1 MIFIASPAQAQP
13 ATKKIRMDI
22 STTSIVF
29 LPFYAAM
36 HKGFY
41 KDEGIDL
48 ELIVMPATLAS
59 TAVVTGDV
67 DYNGAVTRVI
77 GAAVQGRSLKVLIFT
92 ADRTYSPAAVVAV
105 GYQNRRLCWSR
116 SSPSSSMR

>member
-1 MIFIASPAQAQP
+1 MKIPPWSLRLALAALMIFIASPAQAQP
-13 ATKKIRMDI
+13 ATKKIRMGI

-67 DYNGAVTRVI
+67 DYNGNALTSISTPILLYSHESRPL
-77 GAAVQGRSLKVLIFT
+77 GDSAPGVQLYR
-92 ADRTYSPAAVVAV
+92 
-105 GYQNRRLCWSR
+105 
-116 SSPSSSMR
+116 